1 MIFLELN
8 NIKDYT
14 MKKNQWLTYEE
25 AREFARKLKLKGW
38 KEWQEWSKSG
48 MKPQNIPAAP
58 DHTYKGRGWTNWYDF
73 LGNEKLEWLTFEEAR
88 EFARNLNFKSYV
100 EWLEWCKSGMKPHN
114 IPATP
119 EIVYKDK
126 GWKGYSDF
134 LGYEKLEFLSYEEAR
149 EFVHNL
155 KLNSLR
161 KWKEWSKSGERPHKI
176 PAKPEIVY
184 KDKGW
189 TNWYDFLGYEKLEW
203 LSYEEAREFVRNLNF
218 KSYGE
223 WREWCRNGM
232 RPQNIPVKPEE
243 VYKDKGWKG
252 YSDFI
257 GYEKLE
263 WLTYE
268 EAREFARNLNFKS
281 YGEWREWSKSEM
293 RPQNIPSS
301 PERTYKGKGW
311 ISWGD
316 FIGYEK
322 LERLTYEEVR
332 EFARNLNFKSSLEW
346 REWSKSEMRPENIPA
361 TPEIVYKD
369 KGWVDWYDFLGYEKL
384 EWLTYEEAREFARNL
399 NFKSCL
405 KWREWSKSEMR
416 PENIPATPERIY
428 KDKGWKGWGDFLG
441 YEKLEW
447 LTFEEARE
455 LARNLNFKS
464 CLEWQKWSKSKMR
477 PENIP
482 AGPVQTYKDKGWKG
496 WGDFLGYLGN
506 GNHKWNRIALLT
518 FLEDFKE
525 VLHTCSMAQLFTI
538 IEATGLSPYF
548 TIGMIYDMQETA
560 SNSPERIEIVS
571 NIINEIVY
579 GNSDESNESTIGL
592 TEEAALVEAQ
602 LSDGSSIASILDTIY
617 DSQLSQLNQIKYLTS
632 LENER
637 FTAALDEERIQFLIT
652 ESINTLWY
660 SLLNNQLDIEE
671 IKSLH
676 FKGKVPKTIIQ
687 TFIKEYEEVIKL
699 KLPDGW
705 TYPHQPLLMQKLIAY
720 RVSRRK
726 RYGNWSSVGSGKTI
740 SAILAGRYVGAKNT
754 LVITFNSTIGK
765 EDERGW
771 VKEIRDSF
779 KDSNIYTKVDKNVEF
794 TNDGYNYL
802 ILNYE
807 TFQQTT
813 SADFVL
819 DLLNKNKFDYIVLDE
834 VQSIKNRGGSISK
847 RRDLIL
853 GLINKVKA
861 NNPDYYLLAMSATP
875 VINNL
880 AEVKSLIQ
888 IIEMDEMEDIDTT
901 ETIGNCLQMY
911 RKMTNYGIR
920 YKNVNDNILKGNQYT
935 ILDVEADELYPYAAS
950 IKNDDFLSQDQLT
963 LRSKL
968 DAVLPYI
975 NTSLGKTIIY
985 THLVKD
991 IDKAICE
998 YLTEKGFKV
1007 GLYTGNESE
1016 LNRESALNE
1025 YINGDID
1032 VLVASRPIATGVDGL
1047 QKISDRLIILS
1058 LPWTFAELI
1067 QLIGRINRTGSIFW
1081 ETGIDVIIPLVS
1093 IGGIG
1098 HSFRWDYRKYNL
1110 ITYKK
1115 TIANAVVDGI
1125 IPKKIVKSKEEIISY
1140 ADDSISEWIE
1150 RIKERDAAE
1159 LKTKKG
1165 EYYEK

>member
-1 MIFLELN
+1 MKN
-8 NIKDYT
+8 N
-14 MKKNQWLTYEE
+14 Q
-25 AREFARKLKLKGW
+25 
-38 KEWQEWSKSG
+38 
-48 MKPQNIPAAP
+48 
-58 DHTYKGRGWTNWYDF
+58 
-73 LGNEKLEWLTFEEAR
+73 WLTFEEAR
-88 EFARNLNFKSYV
+88 EFARNLNFK
-100 EWLEWCKSGMKPHN
+100 
-114 IPATP
+114 
-119 EIVYKDK
+119 
-126 GWKGYSDF
+126 
-134 LGYEKLEFLSYEEAR
+134 
-149 EFVHNL
+149 
-155 KLNSLR
+155 NS
-161 KWKEWSKSGERPHKI
+161 
-176 PAKPEIVY
+176 
-184 KDKGW
+184 
-189 TNWYDFLGYEKLEW
+189 T
-203 LSYEEAREFVRNLNF
+203 
-218 KSYGE
+218 E
-223 WREWCRNGM
+223 WREWCKNGE
-232 RPQNIPVKPEE
+232 RPSYIPSHPDII
-243 VYKDKGWKG
+243 YKGKGWKG
-252 YSDFI
+252 WGDFL
-257 GYEKLE
+257 GNEKVE
-263 WLTYE
+263 YLTFE
-268 EAREFARNLNFKS
+268 EAREFARNLNFKNS
-281 YGEWREWSKSEM
+281 TEWREWCKSG
-293 RPQNIPSS
+293 N
-301 PERTYKGKGW
+301 K
-311 ISWGD
+311 
-316 FIGYEK
+316 
-322 LERLTYEEVR
+322 
-332 EFARNLNFKSSLEW
+332 
-346 REWSKSEMRPENIPA
+346 PENIPV
-361 TPEIVYKD
+361 TPEKV
-369 KGWVDWYDFLGYEKL
+369 
-384 EWLTYEEAREFARNL
+384 
-399 NFKSCL
+399 
-405 KWREWSKSEMR
+405 
-416 PENIPATPERIY
+416 Y

-441 YEKLEW
+441 TGFVATQNREYLS
-447 LTFEEARE
+447 FEEARE
-455 LARNLNFKS
+455 IVFSLNVESKSKWAEIVKSKQLPNGIPHKPDYIYKGKGWKGWGDFLGSGTIAPKNREFISFEEAREYVRNLNLKTIK
-464 CLEWQKWSKSKMR
+464 EWIELSKSGIK
-477 PENIP
+477 PSNIP
-482 AGPVQTYKDKGWKG
+482 ANPAQTYKNKGWISWRDFLGSNYLPFEELKLYVRSLNLRNVLEWNNYIKSEDIPNYIPKCPNDVYKNKGWKG

-506 GNHKWNRIALLT
+506 GNHSWTKLALLT

-560 SNSPERIEIVS
+560 SNSPERIEIVL

-660 SLLNNQLDIEE
+660 SLLNNQLDVEE
-671 IKSLH
+671 IKSLSL
-676 FKGKVPKTIIQ
+676 KGKVPKTIIQ

-834 VQSIKNRGGSISK
+834 VQSIKNRGGSVSK

-853 GLINKVKA
+853 GLINKVKV

-950 IKNDDFLSQDQLT
+950 VKNEDFLSQDQLT

-985 THLVKD
+985 THFVKD
-991 IDKAICE
+991 IADGIYE
-998 YLTEKGFKV
+998 YLTERGFKA
-1007 GLYTGNESE
+1007 GIYTGGESK

-1025 YINGDID
+1025 FIDGDID
-1032 VLVASRPIATGVDGL
+1032 VLIASKSIATGVDGL
-1047 QKISDRLIILS
+1047 QKISDREIIIS
-1058 LPWTFAELI
+1058 LPWTHAEFT
-1067 QLIGRINRTGSIFW
+1067 QFVGRINRKGSNFA

-1110 ITYKK
+1110 ITYKE